1 MYHMITYSISHHP
14 RNPYVYVL
22 VTKPLLVATHPMGDS
37 LLITMDIRS
46 VSVSQF
52 SVPPCWLTI
61 LRSHDH
67 TLTNDIYNVMFI
79 ESFKCSY
86 NIINMWTSLCHIR
99 SWVYQRFHCVR
110 TPRFLPKFHNFTF
123 MMIVFRPTVLHNTS
137 SLDCPSLSFFACYG
151 RLISSPCQGMWG

>member
-1 MYHMITYSISHHP
+1 MLNEMFVTIFTLWTTVPTLHISYFQSQTMYHMITYSISHHP

-86 NIINMWTSLCHIR
+86 NIINM
-99 SWVYQRFHCVR
+99 
-110 TPRFLPKFHNFTF
+110 
-123 MMIVFRPTVLHNTS
+123 
-137 SLDCPSLSFFACYG
+137 
-151 RLISSPCQGMWG
+151 